1 MKKTVSD
8 LVKELILEALSRRED
23 MVLSTIAES
32 RDTQD
37 AKRVSHE
44 DVWK

>member
-1 MKKTVSD
+1 MYMSTEN
-8 LVKELILEALSRRED
+8 KEYLEELEDLILSL
-23 MVLSTIAES
+23 IAES

-44 DVWK
+44 DTWN